1 MGGQEKAGEELRKI
15 FEAMEFMNPDDIP
28 GIDLYMDQ
36 VTTFMDERMRHLT
49 RDPETD
55 KILTKTMINNYVKS
69 KVLIPPVRKKYGR
82 DHILLLIFIYYL
94 KNILSLED
102 IKTILDPISQAYAF
116 PTTNPEDS
124 PERQAEI
131 ASARKKKLP
140 VPEMKEP
147 DLTVTEI
154 YQKIFADAAE
164 RVEKVMEDCGE
175 QIDLAF
181 RSFSD
186 LPEEEAEPLRYFD
199 LICMMSAEIYMKKLF
214 VERLI
219 DSLIREE
226 KDKK

>member
-1 MGGQEKAGEELRKI
+1 
-15 FEAMEFMNPDDIP
+15 
-28 GIDLYMDQ
+28 MDQ
-36 VTTFMDERMRHLT
+36 VTTFLQENLRGLS
-49 RDPETD
+49 RDPDDD
-55 KILTKTMINNYVKS
+55 KFLTKTMINNYVKN

-102 IKTILDPISQAYAF
+102 IKTILDPVSQNYAF

-140 VPEMKEP
+140 IPEMKEP

-181 RSFSD
+181 RSFPD

-199 LICMMSAEIYMKKLF
+199 LICMVSAEIYMKKLF

-226 KDKK
+226 NDKK

>member
-1 MGGQEKAGEELRKI
+1 MKEINPEELIHRILENFSMMKSD
-15 FEAMEFMNPDDIP
+15 EIP
-28 GIDLYMDQ
+28 SIPLYMDQ

-55 KILTKTMINNYVKS
+55 KILTKTMINNYVKN

-102 IKTILDPISQAYAF
+102 IKTILDPVSQNYAF

-140 VPEMKEP
+140 IPEMKEP

-181 RSFSD
+181 RSFPD

-219 DSLIREE
+219 DSLVREE
-226 KDKK
+226 NDKK

>member
-1 MGGQEKAGEELRKI
+1 
-15 FEAMEFMNPDDIP
+15 
-28 GIDLYMDQ
+28 
-36 VTTFMDERMRHLT
+36 MDERMRHLT
-49 RDPETD
+49 RDPEGD
-55 KILTKTMINNYVKS
+55 KILTKTMINNYVKN

-102 IKTILDPISQAYAF
+102 IKTILDPVSQNYAF

-140 VPEMKEP
+140 IPEMKEP

-154 YQKIFADAAE
+154 YQKIFADAAA

-181 RSFSD
+181 RSFPD

-199 LICMMSAEIYMKKLF
+199 LICMVSAEIYMKKLF

-226 KDKK
+226 NDKK

>member
-15 FEAMEFMNPDDIP
+15 FEAMEFMSPDDIP

-36 VTTFMDERMRHLT
+36 VTTFMDDRMRHLT

-55 KILTKTMINNYVKS
+55 KILTKTMINNYVKNR
-69 KVLIPPVRKKYGR
+69 VLIPPVRKKYGR

-124 PERQAEI
+124 PGRQAEI

-140 VPEMKEP
+140 IPEMKEP
-147 DLTVTEI
+147 DLTVTDI
-154 YQKIFADAAE
+154 YRKIFADAAE
-164 RVEKVMEDCGE
+164 RAEKVAEDCSE

-181 RSFSD
+181 RSFPD

-214 VERLI
+214 VERMI

-226 KDKK
+226 NDRK